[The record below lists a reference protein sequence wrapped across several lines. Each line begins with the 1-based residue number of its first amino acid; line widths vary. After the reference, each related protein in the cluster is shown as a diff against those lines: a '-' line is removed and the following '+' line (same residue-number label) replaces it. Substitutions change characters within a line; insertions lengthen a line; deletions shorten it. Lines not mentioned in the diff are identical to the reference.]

1 MEFDPCQTWYHGSPY
16 ELSILHRGSTITQ
29 KRELARI
36 FSHKPTIVSVEDDG
50 SIHHDGTEPGFLYVI
65 LEDLGPGDVI
75 PHPHS
80 TMEEGDEW
88 VTTRD
93 LHVQLIATTELVPSE
108 LLTGEEIAELKKRL
122 IGKK

>member
-1 MEFDPCQTWYHGSPY
+1 MEFDPCETWYHGSPY

-50 SIHHDGTEPGFLYVI
+50 RLHHDGTEPGFLYVI
-65 LEDLGPGDVI
+65 LEDLGPEDVI

>member
-1 MEFDPCQTWYHGSPY
+1 MEFDPCENWYHGSPY
-16 ELSILHRGSTITQ
+16 QFSVLHRGSTITQ

-36 FSHKPTIVSVEDDG
+36 FSHNPTIVSVGDDG
-50 SIHHDGTEPGFLYVI
+50 RIRHNGTEPGYLYIV
-65 LEDLGPGDVI
+65 LENIGPEDVI

-93 LHVQLIATTELVPSE
+93 LHVNMISLTTLLPEEQLTDKEL
-108 LLTGEEIAELKKRL
+108 AELIKRSWNHH
-122 IGKK
+122 